1 MQSPAHNRI
10 RVTITTM
17 NAPHTHERL
26 ALTQSQG
33 WRASLSLR
41 VEARDARSV
50 LTHNLHNGP
59 LRVQK
64 ALYPEGA
71 GVCQILVL
79 HPPAGIA
86 GGDQLR
92 IDLDVC
98 SGAHAQ
104 VTTPGAGKWYRT
116 LGATATQ
123 RIQLNVA
130 EGAALEWLP
139 QEVIVFDRAI
149 ADTETVVTL
158 APGAK
163 AIGWDLVC
171 LGRTASGESFKQG
184 SYRQR
189 FRLQRPDGSPIW
201 RESMH
206 LQGSDAAMSSKLG
219 LADHTVFGTLWLAGI
234 TPDAAL
240 LEALR
245 GLSIS
250 QGTCGVSALPDVTA
264 VRLVSNSS
272 EAARQYF
279 EAVWALARQHVLQRD
294 AVPPRI
300 WRT

>member
-1 MQSPAHNRI
+1 
-10 RVTITTM
+10 M
-17 NAPHTHERL
+17 NAPLPSLL
-26 ALTQSQG
+26 AEHKQG
-33 WRASLSLR
+33 SNWRASLALR
-41 VEARDARSV
+41 VERRGTRSALV
-50 LTHNLHNGP
+50 HNLHDGP

-64 ALYPEGA
+64 ALHPEGDD
-71 GVCQILVL
+71 VCQILVL

-92 IDLDVC
+92 IGLEVAP
-98 SGAHAQ
+98 GAHAQ
-104 VTTPGAGKWYRT
+104 ITTPGAGKWYGS

-123 RIQLNVA
+123 RIRIDVA
-130 EGAALEWLP
+130 EGAVLEWLP

-149 ADTETVVTL
+149 ADTETIVTL

-171 LGRTASGESFKQG
+171 LGRTASGERFNEG

-189 FRLQRPDGSPIW
+189 FRLQRPDGLPVW
-201 RESMH
+201 RETMH
-206 LQGSDAAMSSKLG
+206 LQGSDAAMSSQVGLG
-219 LADHTVFGTLWLAGI
+219 DHTVFGTLWLAGI
-234 TPDAAL
+234 KPDAAL

-245 GLSIS
+245 TLSIS
-250 QGTCGVSALPDVTA
+250 HGACGVSALPDVTA

-279 EAVWALARQHVLQRD
+279 EAAWAIARQHVLQRD

>member
-1 MQSPAHNRI
+1 MQ
-10 RVTITTM
+10 
-17 NAPHTHERL
+17 TH
-26 ALTQSQG
+26 QQG
-33 WRASLSLR
+33 WQASLNLR
-41 VEARDARSV
+41 VERRGNRSP

-64 ALYPEGA
+64 ALHPEGDD
-71 GVCQILVL
+71 VCQILIL

-92 IDLDVC
+92 IDVDV
-98 SGAHAQ
+98 GIGTHAQ
-104 VTTPGAGKWYRT
+104 LTTPGAGKWYRS
-116 LGATATQ
+116 LGPTAKQ
-123 RIQLNVA
+123 RIHLDVA
-130 EGAALEWLP
+130 ENAVLEWLP

-149 ADTETVVTL
+149 ADTETTVTL

-163 AIGWDLVC
+163 AIGWDIVC
-171 LGRTASGESFKQG
+171 LGRTASGESFDQG
-184 SYRQR
+184 SYRQS
-189 FRLQRPDGSPIW
+189 FRLQHPDQTPIW
-201 RESMH
+201 RETIK

-234 TPDAAL
+234 KPDAAL
-240 LEALR
+240 LEGLR
-245 GLSIS
+245 SLSIS

-279 EAVWALARQHVLQRD
+279 EAAWAIARKHILQRD
-294 AVPPRI
+294 VVTPRI

>member
-1 MQSPAHNRI
+1 
-10 RVTITTM
+10 M
-17 NAPHTHERL
+17 NAPLPPLVTEQKHST
-26 ALTQSQG
+26 G
-33 WRASLSLR
+33 WQASLNLR
-41 VEARDARSV
+41 VERRGNRSA

-64 ALYPEGA
+64 ALHPEGDD
-71 GVCQILVL
+71 VCQILIL

-92 IDLDVC
+92 IALEV
-98 SGAHAQ
+98 GNNAHAQ
-104 VTTPGAGKWYRT
+104 ITTPGAGKWYRS
-116 LGATATQ
+116 LGPTANQ
-123 RIQLNVA
+123 RIHLDVA
-130 EGAALEWLP
+130 ENAVLEWLP

-149 ADTETVVTL
+149 ADTETTVTL
-158 APGAK
+158 AAGAK
-163 AIGWDLVC
+163 AIGWDIVC
-171 LGRTASGESFKQG
+171 LGRTASGESFRQG
-184 SYRQR
+184 TYRQS

-201 RESMH
+201 RETMN

-234 TPDAAL
+234 KPDAAL

-250 QGTCGVSALPDVTA
+250 QGTCGISALPDVTA

-272 EAARQYF
+272 EAARKYF
-279 EAVWALARQHVLQRD
+279 EAVWAIARMHILQRG
-294 AVPPRI
+294 AITPRI

>member
-1 MQSPAHNRI
+1 
-10 RVTITTM
+10 M
-17 NAPHTHERL
+17 NAPLPHLTSAQQPGTGWQAAL
-26 ALTQSQG
+26 A
-33 WRASLSLR
+33 LR
-41 VEARDARSV
+41 VELRGTRSA
-50 LTHNLHNGP
+50 LTHNLHTGP

-64 ALYPEGA
+64 ALHPEG
-71 GVCQILVL
+71 GEVCQVLIL

-86 GGDQLR
+86 GGDGLR
-92 IDLDVC
+92 IDLDVRN
-98 SGAHAQ
+98 GAHAQ
-104 VTTPGAGKWYRT
+104 VTTPGAGKWYGS

-123 RIQLNVA
+123 HIRLNIA
-130 EGAALEWLP
+130 ENAVLEWLP

-149 ADTETVVTL
+149 ADTETTVTL

-163 AIGWDLVC
+163 GIGWDFVC
-171 LGRTASGESFKQG
+171 LGRTASGESFTQG

-189 FRLQRPDGSPIW
+189 FRLQRPDGSPLW

-234 TPDAAL
+234 KPDAVL

-245 GLSIS
+245 GPCIS
-250 QGTCGVSALPDVTA
+250 QGICGVSALPDVTI

-272 EAARQYF
+272 EAARKYF
-279 EAVWALARQHVLQRD
+279 EAVWAIARPHILQRD